1 MATKQNR
8 VMITVSDENM
18 KRLEIVRERYGISK
32 SSQIQSLIA
41 KYLAKEYDI
50 EQRKGESNESK

>member
-18 KRLEIVRERYGISK
+18 RRLELVREKYGISK

-50 EQRKGESNESK
+50 DQEKGESNEAK

>member
-18 KRLEIVRERYGISK
+18 KRLEMVREKYGISK

-41 KYLAKEYDI
+41 KHLAKEYDI
-50 EQRKGESNESK
+50 EREKGESSEEK